1 MCMCQFFFDIIVTVV
16 TNMLKHLNLKM
27 LSGVMMLIVQLVQ
40 SPIVIY
46 VLNWV

>member
-1 MCMCQFFFDIIVTVV
+1 MCQFFFFDIIVTVV